1 MRFNM
6 CYDNSCLQG
15 IPGRK
20 KRVSVSRIH
29 TCEVLQI
36 MSDNNRTN
44 TKLPTDWEENDG
56 LSENEHLGG
65 NMDPQWGEMLDSFA
79 QNDSASA
86 FDDDFSDDF
95 SDDLSDDLSDDFSD
109 GAEEKDSVE
118 PDGFFDDDFSP
129 EENQVSDP
137 VAHPR
142 AHKPSYDKNMIIRL
156 CIVVV
161 STLFGIGVLFYIS
174 MNHSAGNEDIPIADS
189 SMEEYVATTS
199 SDAPDA
205 NSSQQPVSSMEQ
217 VSSTEEVSSV
227 EEVSSDETTSS
238 ETKYKTL
245 KKGDKGKAVLKMQK
259 RLCRLGYIKE
269 NSCTGYYGEFTEKII
284 KQFQK
289 AAGLKQ
295 TGKADSKTLTRL
307 YADDA
312 PKAK

>member
-1 MRFNM
+1 M
-6 CYDNSCLQG
+6 
-15 IPGRK
+15 
-20 KRVSVSRIH
+20 
-29 TCEVLQI
+29 
-36 MSDNNRTN
+36 
-44 TKLPTDWEENDG
+44 
-56 LSENEHLGG
+56 
-65 NMDPQWGEMLDSFA
+65 
-79 QNDSASA
+79 
-86 FDDDFSDDF
+86 
-95 SDDLSDDLSDDFSD
+95 
-109 GAEEKDSVE
+109 
-118 PDGFFDDDFSP
+118 
-129 EENQVSDP
+129 SDP